1 MKQFL
6 LLALLFS
13 CFTVKVFSQQ
23 LLQYNTGTL
32 YDSFEN
38 PAQRAFIPDS
48 SRYVSFNFFVP
59 NLGGNFTLMGN
70 AQQALKTR
78 AFGGHYDTR
87 SLVIGAGQMNSAYAN
102 ANAYSIMVKLFTSFK
117 GDQEVGFFF
126 QTKGDGHA
134 RFSDESVA
142 LFNGPNG
149 FPKDDYSNIFNDNYY
164 FQIYHEAGFTYHE
177 KIDNQLS
184 LGFRIA
190 AVMGVTYNKL
200 NITQSQID
208 FDKPTD
214 QALLGLAG
222 TQQIG
227 FEPGKLDSH
236 DFLPTFRN
244 PGASIGMG
252 LSYRTDQAV
261 TIQANIKDLGFI
273 HWNKRSTIYTF
284 SNFAMVSGL
293 STAKREDSIYN
304 QIYNIIHSGPS
315 YTQSFTSPTD
325 GRAEISAS
333 KSYFIDDDHQFKYIP
348 TFVAS
353 KELFYNGFT
362 TAVVNRFQSGIY
374 NVSLDPSYDN
384 LAHFNVGLQF
394 MIQTPNLEFFIGSE
408 SFIPTGRF
416 LAAANGINS
425 QIEHTSPYTSGTIS
439 IGFSA
444 KLGRV
449 IEHPMNSSY
458 IPMGEKGFF
467 GRLWNRIF
475 KTDR

>member
-32 YDSFEN
+32 FDSFEN

-48 SRYVSFNFFVP
+48 SRYVAFNFFIP
-59 NLGGNFTLMGN
+59 NGGANFVLTGN
-70 AQQALKTR
+70 AQQALKSR
-78 AFGGHYDTR
+78 AFGGKYDTR
-87 SLVIGAGQMNSAYAN
+87 SLVIGGNQMNNAYVN
-102 ANAYSIMVKLFTSFK
+102 ANEYSIMAKLFTSFK

-126 QTKGDGHA
+126 DTRGDGHS

-149 FPKDDYSNIFNDNYY
+149 FPKDAYNNIFNDYY
-164 FQIYHEAGFTYHE
+164 YYQIYHEVGFTYHE
-177 KIDNQLS
+177 RIDKQFS
-184 LGFRIA
+184 IGFKVA
-190 AVMGVTYNKL
+190 AVLGSTYSSL
-200 NITQSQID
+200 NIVQSSIS

-214 QALLGLAG
+214 QALLALSGV
-222 TQQIG
+222 QQYG
-227 FEPGKLDSH
+227 YEPGKFDSH
-236 DFLPTFRN
+236 DLLPSFRN
-244 PGASIGMG
+244 PGASVTMG

-261 TIQANIKDLGFI
+261 TIQANVKDLGFI
-273 HWNKRSTIYTF
+273 HWNKRSGAYVFNNNAIV
-284 SNFAMVSGL
+284 NGL

-304 QIYNIIHSGPS
+304 QVYNIIHTGSFYNG
-315 YTQSFTSPTD
+315 SFTTPTD

-333 KSYFIDDDHQFKYIP
+333 KMYYIDDDHQFRYFP

-362 TAVVNRFQSGIY
+362 AAVVNRVQRGIY
-374 NVSLDPSYDN
+374 NLSLDPSYDN
-384 LAHFNVGLQF
+384 LNHFNMGIQF
-394 MIQTPNLEFFIGSE
+394 MVQSPNVEFFIGTE
-408 SFIPTGRF
+408 SLIPTGRF
-416 LAAANGINS
+416 LLASTGSSS
-425 QIEHTSPYTSGTIS
+425 QIEHPSSFTAGTIS
-439 IGFSA
+439 LGFSA
-444 KLGRV
+444 KFGRV

-475 KTDR
+475 KTDK